1 MKPEEFCQLHVHSHY
16 SLLDGAC
23 KIEDLAALA
32 NRHGMSHLALTDH
45 GNMFGA
51 IEFYGKMLAADVTP
65 IIGYEAY
72 VAPGSRKD
80 KQTVSGIKDA
90 AFHLTLLATSNRG
103 YKNLLKL
110 SSIGYLEGFYY
121 RPRIDFE
128 ALAEHKDGLIALSG
142 CASSEVCRRILS
154 DDEAGA
160 EAAAARYADLFGK
173 EHYFIEVQDND
184 LPGQKRCV
192 EAQARIAERL
202 GLGLVA
208 TNDIHYASPDDAAAH
223 EVLLCINTGKTLSDP
238 SRMRFGSNEFYFK
251 SGKEMIERF
260 GHLPGA
266 VENTRAIAE
275 RCRVE
280 LDFNTRNF
288 PHFQLPEGAN
298 ADDYLRELCEQG
310 LKKRY
315 GTPAADVWD
324 RLNHELAVIAD
335 MGFSSYFLIVW
346 DIVRFIKG
354 RGIATGLRGSG
365 ASSLVCYALE
375 ISDIDPL
382 KYSLIFERF
391 LDRERLEAPDL
402 DIDICESRREE
413 VIRYVREKFG
423 EDKTA
428 QIATFG
434 TLRARAVV
442 KDVARVLGWSVAEAE
457 ALAKRIPATLG
468 ITLKDAIEQD
478 TSLAD
483 DAGNNARMKELLD
496 YAMRLEGLNR
506 HMSTHA
512 AGMVIADEPLTEF
525 IPLAQIKGAVVSQF
539 AMNDLDKAG
548 MLKVDLLGLNTLTI
562 VDRTLDLVARRTG
575 TRPDLASLPL
585 DDQKTYELIG
595 RGDTKAVFQLGSTGM
610 QELLRRLRPETM
622 EDIIAVVAMYRPG
635 PLQSGMVDDFIARRH
650 GEKDVVSLHPKLE
663 ETLRDT
669 CGVIVYQEQIMRIL
683 HDLGGLSLGEA
694 LTTIKAVSKKKH
706 GEIVMRR
713 ADFLEG
719 AVKNGLEKGLAEQ
732 IFELIENFAQYGFNR
747 AHSTAYA
754 FLAYRTAYLKA
765 NYPMEFAAADLTC
778 EMGHSDKLKEHI
790 RDCRRRM
797 HIKLLPPSVNDGMAE
812 FTVGED
818 GRAIRFGMAGVRNVG
833 TKAVEAIVAA
843 REEGGAFASLHDFCE
858 RVNTSAV
865 NRQAMESLVKA
876 GAFDALPGH
885 RAQKLAGLEAAMR
898 QGAATQADRLRGQG
912 NLFNFGDADASAPAP
927 ALPPVP
933 EWPRQELGRFEKEAL
948 GMRLSFDPMER
959 YATEIELLATTDTR
973 GVAKKRDGEEVILAG
988 EVVSVRPL
996 LTKRGRG
1003 MAQFDFEDG
1012 EGSIRAVAFPD
1023 AFEKIGSLIAE
1034 DALLFIRGTVDKSGD
1049 RAGLHVF
1056 DAVPAAE
1063 AMGRLAKSVKL
1074 QFDRQRT
1081 DHERLLRVRELCGK
1095 FPGNSTVFVEITMPD
1110 NSRTLIRAGA
1120 NMTVVIS
1127 PEFVAAARE
1136 IVGPNG
1142 LKLAPPPR
1150 RRDGNGTRNGRRQW
1164 GANGRGDH

>member
-1 MKPEEFCQLHVHSHY
+1 MKPEDFCHLHVHSHY

-23 KIEDLAALA
+23 RIEDLAALA
-32 NRHGMSHLALTDH
+32 KRNGMSHVALTDH

-51 IEFYGKMLAADVTP
+51 IEFYGKMLESDVVP

-72 VAPGSRKD
+72 VAPGSRTD
-80 KQTVSGIKDA
+80 KQAGGGIKDA
-90 AFHLTLLATSNRG
+90 AFHLTLLAKDNRG

-121 RPRIDFE
+121 RPRIDFD
-128 ALAEHKDGLIALSG
+128 ALTEHKDGLIVLSG
-142 CASSEVCRRILS
+142 CASSEVCRCILN
-154 DDEAGA
+154 DDEAAA
-160 EAAAARYADLFGK
+160 EAAAARYADLLGK
-173 EHYFIEVQDND
+173 DHFFIEVQDNG
-184 LPGQKRCV
+184 LPDQKRCI

-208 TNDIHYASPDDAAAH
+208 TNDIHYAAAADAAAH

-260 GHLPGA
+260 GHLSGA

-280 LDFNTRNF
+280 LDFGTRNF
-288 PHFQLPEGAN
+288 PHFRLPEATN
-298 ADDYLRELCEQG
+298 PDDYLRDLCEQG
-310 LKKRY
+310 VRKRY
-315 GTPAADVWD
+315 GNPAREVWD
-324 RLNHELAVIAD
+324 RLNHELDVIRD

-354 RGIATGLRGSG
+354 KGIATGLRGSG

-382 KYSLIFERF
+382 KYALIFERF

-402 DIDICESRREE
+402 DIDICESRRDE

-428 QIATFG
+428 QIITFG

-442 KDVARVLGWSVAEAE
+442 KDVARVLGWSVAESE
-457 ALAKRIPATLG
+457 ALAKRIPTTLG
-468 ITLKDAIEQD
+468 ITLKEAIEQD
-478 TSLAD
+478 ASLRD
-483 DAGNNARMKELLD
+483 DARNNAQIKELLD
-496 YAMRLEGLNR
+496 YALRLEGLNR

-539 AMNDLDKAG
+539 AMHDLDKAG

-562 VDRTLDLVARRTG
+562 LDKTLDLVARRTG
-575 TRPDLASLPL
+575 TRPDLAEIPL
-585 DDQKTYELIG
+585 DDPKTYELIG
-595 RGDTKAVFQLGSTGM
+595 GGDTKAVFQLGSTGM
-610 QELLRRLRPETM
+610 QELLRRLRPKTM

-650 GEKDVVSLHPKLE
+650 GEKEVAYLHPELA

-683 HDLGGLSLGEA
+683 HDLGNLPLGEA

-706 GEIVMRR
+706 GEIVMRKT
-713 ADFLEG
+713 DFLEG
-719 AVKNGLEKGLAEQ
+719 AAQNGLERGLAEQ
-732 IFELIENFAQYGFNR
+732 VFELIENFAQYGFNR

-765 NYPMEFAAADLTC
+765 NYPMEFSAADLTC

-797 HIKLLPPSVNDGMAE
+797 HIKLLPPCVNEGMAE

-818 GRAIRFGMAGVRNVG
+818 GKAIRFGMAGVRNVG
-833 TKAVEAIVAA
+833 AKAVEAIVAA
-843 REEGGAFASLHDFCE
+843 REQGGGFTSLHDFCE
-858 RVNTSAV
+858 RVSTSAV
-865 NRQAMESLVKA
+865 NRQAMEGLVKA
-876 GAFDALPGH
+876 GAFDCLPGH
-885 RAQKLAGLEAAMR
+885 RAQKLAGLEDAMR
-898 QGAATQADRLRGQG
+898 QGAAAQTDRLRGQK
-912 NLFNFGDADASAPAP
+912 NLFDFAASDAAAPAP
-927 ALPPVP
+927 LLPPVP
-933 EWPRQELGRFEKEAL
+933 EWLRQDLGRFEKEAL

-959 YATEIELLATTDTR
+959 YAREIALLATTDTR
-973 GVAKKRDGEEVILAG
+973 TVADKEHGEEVILAG
-988 EVVSVRPL
+988 EVVSVRPI

-1003 MAQFDFEDG
+1003 MAQFDVEDSL
-1012 EGSIRAVAFPD
+1012 GSIRAVAFPE
-1023 AFEKIGSLIAE
+1023 AFEKIGALIVE
-1034 DALLFIRGTVDKSGD
+1034 DALLFLRATVDRSAD
-1049 RAGLHVF
+1049 RTGLHVF
-1056 DAVPAAE
+1056 DAVPVSE
-1063 AMGRLAKSVKL
+1063 AMRRLAASVKL
-1074 QFDRQRT
+1074 RLDRQST
-1081 DHERLLRVRELCGK
+1081 DHEKLLRVRDLCK
-1095 FPGNSTVFVEITMPD
+1095 KVPGESAVFVEIVMPD
-1110 NSRTLIRAGA
+1110 GSLTLIRAGA
-1120 NMTVVIS
+1120 DMNVALS
-1127 PEFVAAARE
+1127 PEFIAAATE
-1136 IVGPNG
+1136 IVGPHG
-1142 LKLAPPPR
+1142 LKLAPRPR
-1150 RRDGNGTRNGRRQW
+1150 TPSGNTNGRRRW
-1164 GANGRGDH
+1164 GGNGRGGGR